1 MSQDVISFARLS
13 LGAFSIMCFPKFEVA
28 PHHKL
33 VFEKLQALEKG
44 EIDRLI
50 ISMPPRHSKS
60 LIVSELFPAWFLG
73 RNPDRQVIL
82 SAYGSSLAQRFGGR
96 VRNTLKTD
104 LYKTIFGNILSD
116 DSQSKTE
123 FETKSGGSL
132 SAVGVGGAITGKGA
146 DLLLIDDPVKSRAE
160 AESHLYRE
168 NTKDWYN
175 ADAYTRLMPNGRIL
189 LIGTRWHED
198 DLIGYLLREK
208 QHENWEVVNLPA
220 IAEFTDELGRKAGE
234 ALWTER
240 YPLSKLQDI
249 RRSLPSRDWES
260 LYQQK
265 PLSAVGGAYLHGIWK
280 PEVHLL
286 KAFPIPTGW
295 KHWRGLDWGF
305 DKPYSVGWYAQ
316 DFDGNI
322 YRYRELYGWGGEPNV
337 GTHETA
343 QQVAEQMLT
352 LDEAERTRGV
362 EFKNN
367 IGDLPSS
374 NGATIGVSEHFIRA
388 GIYFNKPAKKGNS
401 GHGYRV
407 DKAHEIVVRLNN
419 SKIDEQGKVI
429 GGDGFFAFDTC
440 KHFVRTVPV
449 MMRDPKN
456 GEDIDTTQE
465 DHTWD
470 EVTDS
475 LVSRRTKP
483 RKQEEG
489 NMVVEGSF
497 KHLYG

>member
-1 MSQDVISFARLS
+1 MSETVVQFASTS
-13 LGAFSIMCFPKFEVA
+13 LGAFSVMCYPKFEIA
-28 PHHKL
+28 KHHRL
-33 VFEKLQALEKG
+33 IFEKLESLERG
-44 EIDRLI
+44 AITRLI

-73 RNPDRQVIL
+73 RNNERQVIL

-96 VRNTLKTD
+96 VRNLLKTKM
-104 LYKTIFGNILSD
+104 YNTIFGSILSD

-123 FETKSGGSL
+123 FETKTGGSL

-160 AESHLYRE
+160 AESHTFRE
-168 NTKDWYN
+168 STKDWYN
-175 ADAYTRLMPNGRIL
+175 ADAYTRLMPEGKIL
-189 LIGTRWHED
+189 MIGTRWHED

-208 QHENWEVVNLPA
+208 QHEGWEIVNLPA
-220 IAEFTDELGRKAGE
+220 IAESTDEMGRKAGE
-234 ALWTER
+234 ALWPER
-240 YPLSKLQDI
+240 YSLAKLQMI

-260 LYQQK
+260 LYQQR
-265 PLSAVGGAYLHGIWK
+265 PLSAIGGAYLHGIWK
-280 PEVHLL
+280 PETHLL
-286 KAFPIPTGW
+286 RPFPIPHGW
-295 KHWRGLDWGF
+295 KRWRGLDWGF

-316 DFDGNI
+316 DFDGNV
-322 YRYRELYGWGGEPNV
+322 YRYRELYGWGGEANV

-343 QQVAEQMLT
+343 QQVAEQMLI
-352 LDEAERTRGV
+352 LDEEERKKGA

-374 NGATIGVSEHFIRA
+374 NGATVGVNEHFIRA
-388 GIYFNKPAKKGNS
+388 GVYFNLPAKKGNS

-407 DKAHEIVVRLNN
+407 DKAHELVVRLNN
-419 SKIDEQGKVI
+419 SELDEKGRVV
-429 GGDGFFAFDTC
+429 GGDGFFVFDNC
-440 KHFVRTVPV
+440 KHFIRTVPA

-465 DHTWD
+465 DHVWD

-483 RKQEEG
+483 KKEEQG
-489 NMVVEGSF
+489 NKPQAGTF
-497 KHLYG
+497 AYLYG

>member
-1 MSQDVISFARLS
+1 MSDVNDFARTS
-13 LGAFSIMCFPKFEVA
+13 LGAFSVMCFPKFEVA
-28 PHHKL
+28 DHHKL
-33 VFEKLQALEKG
+33 VFEKLEAMERG
-44 EIDRLI
+44 EISRLI

-60 LIVSELFPAWFLG
+60 LIVSELMPAWFLG
-73 RNPDRQVIL
+73 RNPERQVIL

-96 VRNTLKTD
+96 VRNLLKTNT
-104 LYKTIFGNILSD
+104 YKTLFGNILSD
-116 DSQSKTE
+116 DSQSKSE
-123 FETKSGGSL
+123 FETKDGGSL

-160 AESHLYRE
+160 AESHTFRE
-168 NTKDWYN
+168 STKDWYN
-175 ADAYTRLMPNGRIL
+175 ADAYTRLMPDGKII

-208 QHENWEVVNLPA
+208 QHENWEVVTLPA
-220 IAEFTDELGRKAGE
+220 IAEGKDELGRKSGD
-234 ALWTER
+234 ALWKER
-240 YPLSKLQDI
+240 YPLNKLQMI
-249 RRSLPSRDWES
+249 RKSLPSRDWES

-265 PLSAVGGAYLHGIWK
+265 PLSAIGGAYLHGIWK
-280 PEVHLL
+280 PEIHLL
-286 KAFPIPTGW
+286 KPFPIPNGW
-295 KHWRGLDWGF
+295 KRWRGLDWGF
-305 DKPYSVGWYAQ
+305 DKPYSVCWFAQ
-316 DFDGNI
+316 DFDGNV
-322 YRYRELYGWGGEPNV
+322 YLYRELYGWGGEPNV

-343 QQVAEQMLT
+343 MQVAEQMLKM
-352 LDEAERTRGV
+352 DEAERKKGV

-407 DKAHEIVVRLNN
+407 DKAHELVVRLNN
-419 SKIDEQGKVI
+419 SKTDARGKVT
-429 GGDGFFAFDTC
+429 GGDGFFVFDTC

-465 DHTWD
+465 DHVWD
-470 EVTDS
+470 SVTDS

-483 RKQEEG
+483 KKEIQEG
-489 NMVVEGSF
+489 IIVEGSF
-497 KHLYG
+497 AHLYG

>member
-1 MSQDVISFARLS
+1 
-13 LGAFSIMCFPKFEVA
+13 MCFPKFEVA

-343 QQVAEQMLT
+343 QQVAEQMLK

>member
-343 QQVAEQMLT
+343 QQVAEQMLK